1 MKKTLYLDKRKRHL
15 NVRVE
20 NKRCVLKSLYKNV
33 KISKASRLKSISK
46 ISDKKYSSSNLVSR
60 CIFSGQKKKIN
71 NYFHVSRLSFLKL
84 ARNGFIS
91 GVKKSTW

>member
-1 MKKTLYLDKRKRHL
+1 MKKTLYLDKKKRNL
-15 NVRVE
+15 NVKFD
-20 NKRCVLKSLYKNV
+20 NKRFVLKSLYKNV
-33 KISKASRLKSISK
+33 KISKANRLSSISK

-60 CIFSGQKKKIN
+60 CIFTGQKKKIN

-91 GVKKSTW
+91 GIKKSTW